1 MKKDV
6 KQKNES
12 FVFKYYQNQIFSLL
26 SLLFLFVSLKSM
38 NKLELFVSKLIHF
51 EIQALFA
58 LIFCL
63 GLEKNASFRFDF
75 MNKIFFSS
83 LNVSILLSI
92 STFTL
97 LNVFVSLRY
106 RISSISKLYYR
117 TFLFQQVGCNRN
129 AGQEGRRTRGIQD
142 RRDVY
147 CIGQEGYRTRG
158 MQDTSKAGKMGCKEM
173 RDSGK

>member
-1 MKKDV
+1 
-6 KQKNES
+6 
-12 FVFKYYQNQIFSLL
+12 
-26 SLLFLFVSLKSM
+26 M

-117 TFLFQQVGCNRN
+117 TFLFQQVGC
-129 AGQEGRRTRGIQD
+129 RTG
-142 RRDVY
+142 
-147 CIGQEGYRTRG
+147 G
-158 MQDTSKAGKMGCKEM
+158 MQNRRAAEQE
-173 RDSGK
+173 